1 MNTFELIG
9 NLIEIFPTQTFSKGF
24 KKREFVIEIGD
35 KYPKKIIFQLM
46 QEKCNVIDSFSIGD
60 EIKVSFNISGRD
72 WTDRTGTTKYFNSL
86 EAWRITGTGNKAST
100 AEADPEFDSIFDDPK
115 PLAKP
120 KAEVSIDFSDD
131 DLPF

>member
-1 MNTFELIG
+1 MNKFELTG

-46 QEKCNVIDSFSIGD
+46 QEKCNIIDAFSIGD
-60 EIKVSFNISGRD
+60 EINVSFNISGRD

-86 EAWRITGTGNKAST
+86 EVWKIVGTGNKAAHT
-100 AEADPEFDSIFDDPK
+100 ADDQEFDSIFEDGEQ
-115 PLAKP
+115 LAKP